1 MTILPT
7 SEADLKP
14 MSACINYA
22 GNSILVASYETNGNQ
37 VWLLDPANLTCQ
49 RKITLSFAEN
59 SNIDQYRVYTIAKT
73 GLGGYIMFGCHFKS
87 EDDLEYNVGS
97 IVVFGVSAD
106 LTVGGPDLEALK
118 RQKKI
123 KYFFEFEES
132 YWNDEEPPK
141 YKF

>member
-1 MTILPT
+1 M
-7 SEADLKP
+7 KP
-14 MSACINYA
+14 MSACMNYA
-22 GNSILVASYETNGNQ
+22 GNSILVASYETEGNQ
-37 VWLLDPANLTCQ
+37 LWLLDPANLICQ
-49 RKITLSFAEN
+49 KKLSLSFAGN
-59 SNIDQYRVYTIAKT
+59 ANIDQYRIYTIAKT

-97 IVVFGVSAD
+97 MLVVGVSAD

-118 RQKKI
+118 GQKKI
-123 KYFFEFEES
+123 KYFFEFEEG